1 MQPEETSGATYAA
14 AKTYRGVRLRKMGQ
28 GENLLGKLT
37 LHQGRRSAGAP
48 KRTEAPGSKSGK
60 QTVGLNAAPRTNQ
73 DAPGEDG
80 RSPRYEFYLPPG
92 APKP

>member
-48 KRTEAPGSKSGK
+48 KRTEAPGSKSRK
-60 QTVGLNAAPRTNQ
+60 QTVGLTPLRELTRKRR
-73 DAPGEDG
+73 GGDG
-80 RSPRYEFYLPPG
+80 RSPRYEFNLPPG